1 MTSMNI
7 SIKKDAYEFLKRLKT
22 SKRSFSDVILSFKKD
37 QSDILSFFGVLKE
50 SNWDEKEHSM
60 KALRESINKRIS

>member
-1 MTSMNI
+1 MSSVNI

-37 QSDILSFFGVLKE
+37 KNDILSFFGVLKE
-50 SNWDEKEHSM
+50 SNWEEKERSM
-60 KALRESINKRIS
+60 KALRQSINKRLS